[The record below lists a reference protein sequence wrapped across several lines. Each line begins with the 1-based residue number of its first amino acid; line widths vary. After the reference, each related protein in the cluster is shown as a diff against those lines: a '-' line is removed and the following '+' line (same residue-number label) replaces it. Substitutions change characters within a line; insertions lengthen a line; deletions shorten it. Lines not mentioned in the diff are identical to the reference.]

1 MFSPDDGSGF
11 RLPLFPLQTVLF
23 PDGLLSLK
31 VFEVRYLD
39 MVSRCHEEGTAFG
52 VVSLTQGREV
62 RDARS
67 TAESFHAVGTLAQ
80 IQSLERTHP
89 GLLTVRCRGTHRFV
103 LRGQEQLKHGL
114 WMGDALLQDDDQTV
128 PVPPDLLHV
137 QQALRQVANSL
148 APRAHD
154 GSGRESPIA
163 EPFRWDDCGWVANRW
178 CELLPV
184 AAELK
189 QRCMML
195 DNPLL
200 RLELVA
206 DMLEKLRIVAG
217 QADGDSD
224 AGDANGGGRLA

>member
-1 MFSPDDGSGF
+1 MTAPLPPPTDGPGF

-39 MVSRCHEEGTAFG
+39 MVSRCHEEGVPFG
-52 VVSLTQGREV
+52 VVCLTEGREV
-62 RDARS
+62 RDARR
-67 TAESFHAVGTLAQ
+67 TAEAFHSVGTLAS
-80 IQSLERTHP
+80 IVSLERTHP
-89 GLLTVRCRGTHRFV
+89 GLLTVKCRGTRRFQ
-103 LRGQEQLKHGL
+103 LRGHEQLKHGL
-114 WMGDALLQDDDQTV
+114 WMGDASWLDDDRAV
-128 PVPPDLLHV
+128 NVPPDLLHV
-137 QQALRQVANSL
+137 QQALRQVASSL
-148 APRAHD
+148 APRGQD
-154 GSGRESPIA
+154 GSGRESPISP
-163 EPFRWDDCGWVANRW
+163 PFRWDDCGWVANRW

-217 QADGDSD
+217 QADGDE
-224 AGDANGGGRLA
+224 GDAAP

>member
-1 MFSPDDGSGF
+1 MNLPDRPSSAEPSFSV
-11 RLPLFPLQTVLF
+11 PLFPLQSVLF
-23 PDGLLSLK
+23 PGGLLSLK

-39 MVSRCHEEGTAFG
+39 MVTRCHNEGSSFG
-52 VVSLTQGREV
+52 VVCLTTGREV

-67 TAESFHAVGTLAQ
+67 TVETFQPVGTLVR
-80 IQSLERTHP
+80 ILDLERTHP
-89 GLLTVRCRGTHRFV
+89 GLLTVKCLGTRRFQ
-103 LRGQEQLKHGL
+103 LRGQELLKHGL
-114 WMGDALLQDDDQTV
+114 WTGQATLMQEDQAV

-137 QQALRQVANSL
+137 QQALRQVITSL
-148 APRAHD
+148 SQRSRD

-163 EPFRWDDCGWVANRW
+163 EPFEWNDCGWVANRW

-184 AAELK
+184 ATELK

-200 RLELVA
+200 RLELVS

-217 QADGDSD
+217 QTDPPADPDTG
-224 AGDANGGGRLA
+224 AP